1 RPLIIEPRTAV
12 RRTTKD
18 SQLSLRPLV
27 GAREGAL
34 EREPKNLGPD
44 AGRFVQRAL
53 FHVRQNG
60 GAPAPTLVQVFSGV
74 GGREDFPGAVIVMNA
89 QANLLEIVLTLD
101 TCGSRTYL
109 LHRRDEQGNKD
120 GNDRNDDQQLNEREA
135 RPCGWFHRDLQ
146 KRA

>member
-1 RPLIIEPRTAV
+1 MRKRGAAILVHDAAPIIVHIKSSAAGGVRPGHGPVGRGRKEGPLIIEPRTAV

-60 GAPAPTLVQVFSGV
+60 GAPAPTLVQVFSG
-74 GGREDFPGAVIVMNA
+74 
-89 QANLLEIVLTLD
+89 
-101 TCGSRTYL
+101 
-109 LHRRDEQGNKD
+109 
-120 GNDRNDDQQLNEREA
+120 
-135 RPCGWFHRDLQ
+135 
-146 KRA
+146 